1 MRFLFIRANYFEGDE
16 QPVEDTPINGT
27 LEGDCTGIINFPFL
41 GGIQPYAYYPEN
53 CSVVMSTTGNVF
65 QNRND
70 RCPGNFFSIEIISS
84 YTEQKHFSKSR
95 DKFIIKKYEAV
106 TSNLVCIRIRN

>member
-1 MRFLFIRANYFEGDE
+1 MRLQFIRANYFEGDE
-16 QPVEDTPINGT
+16 QLVEDTPINGT
-27 LEGDCTGIINFPFL
+27 LEGDCTGIINFPSL

-70 RCPGNFFSIEIISS
+70 RCPGNFFQLKTFQII
-84 YTEQKHFSKSR
+84 Q
-95 DKFIIKKYEAV
+95 IKN
-106 TSNLVCIRIRN
+106 TSLKVETNPNI